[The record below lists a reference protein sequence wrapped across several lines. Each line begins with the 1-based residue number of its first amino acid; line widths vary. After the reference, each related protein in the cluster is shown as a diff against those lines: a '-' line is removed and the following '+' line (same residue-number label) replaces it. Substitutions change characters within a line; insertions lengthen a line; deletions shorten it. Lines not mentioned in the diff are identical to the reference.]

1 VRLWS
6 VVDYTCLRV
15 FEGHT
20 ASVLTVKFANKGM
33 QLLSGAADGLIRLWT
48 IRSGEC
54 ENTFDLHSDRVWAI
68 AVGSA
73 STTPGKIVFS
83 FTFYL
88 MILSSTLIFVLAH
101 YLNIHSHLHLFPM
114 LQCYLS
120 DHTHLFTTPSS
131 ILL

>member
-1 VRLWS
+1 MKITHFGYKRGIWKVVFSPVDRCLASCSGDRTVRLWS

-54 ENTFDLHSDRVWAI
+54 ENTFDLHSDRVWAL
-68 AVGSA
+68 AVGHTD
-73 STTPGKIVFS
+73 TTEGMY
-83 FTFYL
+83 FTF
-88 MILSSTLIFVLAH
+88 
-101 YLNIHSHLHLFPM
+101 
-114 LQCYLS
+114 
-120 DHTHLFTTPSS
+120 
-131 ILL
+131 

>member
-1 VRLWS
+1 MRLWS

-54 ENTFDLHSDRVWAI
+54 ENTFDLHTDRVWAI
-68 AVGSA
+68 AVGNTNS
-73 STTPGKIVFS
+73 TPGKKVSYSIPLHC
-83 FTFYL
+83 TALHCCTTRRHNLYNHTKL
-88 MILSSTLIFVLAH
+88 PTTLS
-101 YLNIHSHLHLFPM
+101 
-114 LQCYLS
+114 CYC
-120 DHTHLFTTPSS
+120 
-131 ILL
+131 